1 MRSELERD
9 FERFKRELPR
19 DFPDHVRAAYGV
31 DLTARYLG
39 ETVPH
44 PIGKGSGQ
52 LSLNGGQLED
62 DAAAGLAFV
71 GLKTVIA
78 EDEAGAQAMAPWAVP
93 QSREEGARP
102 GAWARGAGV
111 APASGGVGWGRPLG
125 RNTCLV

>member
-71 GLKTVIA
+71 VLKTVIA
-78 EDEAGAQAMAPWAVP
+78 EDEAGAQSMAAWGVP
-93 QSREEGARP
+93 GDRVEGERP
-102 GAWARGAGV
+102 GARAR
-111 APASGGVGWGRPLG
+111 PAR
-125 RNTCLV
+125 R

>member
-71 GLKTVIA
+71 VLKTVIA
-78 EDEAGAQAMAPWAVP
+78 EDEAGAPVLGPGGDP
-93 QSREEGARP
+93 QTREEGERP
-102 GAWARGAGV
+102 GGRARRGRPDAARGRG
-111 APASGGVGWGRPLG
+111 
-125 RNTCLV
+125 

>member
-71 GLKTVIA
+71 VLKTVIA
-78 EDEAGAQAMAPWAVP
+78 EDEAGAQSMAAGAVHEN
-93 QSREEGARP
+93 RMKGER
-102 GAWARGAGV
+102 RGAG
-111 APASGGVGWGRPLG
+111 ARRGGWARARERRGLG
-125 RNTCLV
+125 PPPRR

>member
-71 GLKTVIA
+71 VLKTVIA
-78 EDEAGAQAMAPWAVP
+78 EDEGGGPATGPRGGP
-93 QSREEGARP
+93 RSRGEGRGP
-102 GAWARGAGV
+102 GG
-111 APASGGVGWGRPLG
+111 
-125 RNTCLV
+125 

>member
-71 GLKTVIA
+71 VLQAVIPEDDAVAAPLAARGQHENMVTV
-78 EDEAGAQAMAPWAVP
+78 E
-93 QSREEGARP
+93 RP
-102 GAWARGAGV
+102 GCR
-111 APASGGVGWGRPLG
+111 
-125 RNTCLV
+125 

>member
-71 GLKTVIA
+71 VLKTDRKSTRLNSSHSQISY
-78 EDEAGAQAMAPWAVP
+78 AVF
-93 QSREEGARP
+93 
-102 GAWARGAGV
+102 
-111 APASGGVGWGRPLG
+111 
-125 RNTCLV
+125 CLKKKKKTNYT